1 MKDAEDALKDGDL
14 PGALDK
20 QAEAMDKMREGLRDF
35 GAAMADQ
42 ERQQGASPDGTQKTE
57 DPQSGGPRD
66 PLGRENGLHIG
77 SDGNL
82 AENKD
87 IYKRAQELLDQIRKR
102 SADQSRTEQERSY
115 LNRLL
120 DLF

>member
-1 MKDAEDALKDGDL
+1 
-14 PGALDK
+14 
-20 QAEAMDKMREGLRDF
+20 MREGLKDF
-35 GAAMADQ
+35 GDALFD
-42 ERQQGASPDGTQKTE
+42 ENRQQGASPDGTQKTE

-66 PLGRENGLHIG
+66 PLGRDNSLHIG

-87 IYKRAQELLDQIRKR
+87 VFKRAQELLDQIRKR
-102 SADQSRTEQERSY
+102 SADQSRSDQERSY